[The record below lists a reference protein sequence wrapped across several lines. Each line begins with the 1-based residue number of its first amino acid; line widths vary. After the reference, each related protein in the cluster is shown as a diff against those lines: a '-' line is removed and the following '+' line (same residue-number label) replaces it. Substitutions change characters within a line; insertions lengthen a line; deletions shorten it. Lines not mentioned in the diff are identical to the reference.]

1 MSTQPDPKSAEC
13 ALVSKLPGSRDD
25 RRGPAPSP
33 RAIFFLFAVWLEC
46 RTWQVTVTVYGRGRL
61 GRKSERC
68 RYPLGLNYARESLLT
83 DCQTLGTPPGRNLRS
98 LNRLETGKLAPSY
111 RIKSTN
117 MQPSRRSLN
126 CLSTRGIFRGEKG
139 KEKFL
144 PADPWTVDLCKS
156 LSF

>member
-1 MSTQPDPKSAEC
+1 VCFQY
-13 ALVSKLPGSRDD
+13 LNH
-25 RRGPAPSP
+25 RGAAMIREVPPPSP
-33 RAIFFLFAVWLEC
+33 PAIFFLVAVWLEC

-98 LNRLETGKLAPSY
+98 LNRLEAGKLAPSY

-117 MQPSRRSLN
+117 MQPSPALAELLINTWHLSRR
-126 CLSTRGIFRGEKG
+126 KG
-139 KEKFL
+139 KKQI
-144 PADPWTVDLCKS
+144 PARRLMDRRPSQKSILLSFSFSLCK
-156 LSF
+156 